1 MAVMLEMLY
10 FCLQAALHLD
20 RHKRTLPA
28 FSVLPMNLSPY
39 LEYPRRTAQ
48 HAPADLSV
56 ALVFQKAF
64 PSWRAPG
71 ADLWTRCILLRSDV
85 ATK

>member
-56 ALVFQKAF
+56 ALAF
-64 PSWRAPG
+64 PGKHSRAGAHQGLTSGPG
-71 ADLWTRCILLRSDV
+71 IPS
-85 ATK
+85 